1 MKHLSLLFLLS
12 ATLTSC
18 GLIEIN
24 GISYSGLSKASKERI
39 LKCDK
44 PIDCLSCDGN
54 VYQISAQQL
63 KEHLQK
69 HENVILYQYL
79 SYCSNKDC
87 ISPYAAEKISNIFGF
102 DFCIVADSYD
112 YLFLTDDIKAPML
125 IPDHELYKTQKIG
138 KLNRRFY
145 DELTGVTKEER
156 GYNRFFYFRRGEYV
170 CSYGSLKE
178 AQYVLRK
185 NYDERT
191 SKMLDDF
198 FK

>member
-1 MKHLSLLFLLS
+1 MKHLSLLLLLS

-44 PIDCLSCDGN
+44 PIDSLSCDGN

-102 DFCIVADSYD
+102 DFCIVADVYTR
-112 YLFLTDDIKAPML
+112 LFWITNIESPILTIDFDI
-125 IPDHELYKTQKIG
+125 YNTQNWK
-138 KLNRRFY
+138 KLSRRFY
-145 DELTGVTKEER
+145 DELTGVTKDER
-156 GYNRFFYFRRGEYV
+156 KWYRFLYFRRGEYV

-185 NYDERT
+185 SYDVRT

>member
-1 MKHLSLLFLLS
+1 MKKIFILFS
-12 ATLTSC
+12 CIAFTSC

-24 GISYSGLSKASKERI
+24 GVDYSSLTREEKQHV

-44 PIDCLSCDGN
+44 PIDSLRCDGY
-54 VYQISAQQL
+54 VYQINVEQM
-63 KEHLQK
+63 KKYLQN
-69 HENVILYQYL
+69 HEDVIVYQY
-79 SYCSNKDC
+79 SSFCASDDC

>member
-1 MKHLSLLFLLS
+1 MKKIFILFS
-12 ATLTSC
+12 CIALTSC

-24 GISYSGLSKASKERI
+24 GVDYSSLTREEKQHV
-39 LKCDK
+39 LKCDR
-44 PIDCLSCDGN
+44 PIDSLRCDGY
-54 VYQISAQQL
+54 VYQINVEQM
-63 KEHLQK
+63 KKYLQN
-69 HENVILYQYL
+69 HEDVIVYQY
-79 SYCSNKDC
+79 SSFCASDDC

-112 YLFLTDDIKAPML
+112 YLFLTDDIKTPML

>member
-1 MKHLSLLFLLS
+1 MKKIFILFSCIALI
-12 ATLTSC
+12 SC

-24 GISYSGLSKASKERI
+24 GVDYSSLTRKEKQHV

-44 PIDCLSCDGN
+44 PIDSLRCDGY
-54 VYQISAQQL
+54 VYQINVEQM
-63 KEHLQK
+63 KKYLQN
-69 HENVILYQYL
+69 HEDVIVYQY
-79 SYCSNKDC
+79 SSFCASDDC

-185 NYDERT
+185 SYDVRT

>member
-1 MKHLSLLFLLS
+1 MKKIFILFSCIALI
-12 ATLTSC
+12 SC

-24 GISYSGLSKASKERI
+24 GVDYSSLTRKEKQHV

-44 PIDCLSCDGN
+44 PIDSLRCDGY
-54 VYQISAQQL
+54 VYQINVEQM
-63 KEHLQK
+63 KKYLQN
-69 HENVILYQYL
+69 HEDVIVYQY
-79 SYCSNKDC
+79 SSFCASDDC

-102 DFCIVADSYD
+102 DFCIVADVYTR
-112 YLFLTDDIKAPML
+112 LFWITNIESPILTIDFNI
-125 IPDHELYKTQKIG
+125 YNTQNWK
-138 KLNRRFY
+138 KLSRRFY
-145 DELTGVTKEER
+145 DELTGVTKDEHKW
-156 GYNRFFYFRRGEYV
+156 YRFLYFRRGEYV

-185 NYDERT
+185 SYDVRT